1 MSDNEE
7 RKSPTEHLRDVT
19 SQLKEMRHYAQ
30 SNTEMLSTHWL
41 AFDQGE
47 YKHQAF
53 AERINDLLTQQG
65 GLLDELDKTIQ
76 DIEIEANRIDNEA

>member
-1 MSDNEE
+1 MSDNQE

-30 SNTEMLSTHWL
+30 TNTETLSTHWL

-47 YKHQAF
+47 FKHPEF
-53 AERINDLLTQQG
+53 AARVNELLTKQG
-65 GLLDELDKTIQ
+65 TLLDELDSTIQ

>member
-7 RKSPTEHLRDVT
+7 RKSPTDHLRDVT

-30 SNTEMLSTHWL
+30 TNTETLSTHWL

-47 YKHQAF
+47 YKHPEY
-53 AERINDLLTQQG
+53 AERINALLTKQG
-65 GLLDELDKTIQ
+65 NLLDELDSTIQ
-76 DIEIEANRIDNEA
+76 DIEIEVNRIENEA

>member
-7 RKSPTEHLRDVT
+7 RKSQTEHVRDVT

-30 SNTEMLSTHWL
+30 SNTETLSTHWL

-47 YKHQAF
+47 YKHQEF
-53 AERINDLLTQQG
+53 AKKIDALLTKQG
-65 GLLDELDKTIQ
+65 GLLDELDQTIQ
-76 DIEIEANRIDNEA
+76 DMEIEANRIDNEA